1 MPATGKFRPFAIGRK
16 EYILGPGGHY
26 TSFLKQRSHMEIEHV
41 MTFNLALIAAI
52 LSPGPAFLY
61 SVQTSLQSGRRA
73 GVFAGLGLAVM
84 AATWTMMALLGVN
97 GLFVL
102 FPWAF
107 LLFKTGGALY
117 LIYIAW
123 KTWSTASKPVCRVE
137 KPNTTAFKG
146 GFLINLAN
154 PKSVLFAAALIV
166 VVFPMELSGLEKTIV
181 IANHFLVE
189 FVVYCSFAF
198 VMSTQSIGNRYLQ
211 AKTVFD
217 RFSAI
222 VLGGLGVRL
231 LLDQRH

>member
-1 MPATGKFRPFAIGRK
+1 
-16 EYILGPGGHY
+16 
-26 TSFLKQRSHMEIEHV
+26 MEFQHV
-41 MTFNLALIAAI
+41 ITFNLALIAAI

-61 SVQTSLQSGRRA
+61 SLQTSLQSGRKA
-73 GVFAGLGLAVM
+73 GVSAGLGLALM
-84 AATWTMMALLGVN
+84 AAAWTMLALLGVN

-123 KTWSTASKPVCRVE
+123 KTWSNASSPIRKTDKPRAA
-137 KPNTTAFKG
+137 AFKG
-146 GFLINLAN
+146 GVLINLAN

-181 IANHFLVE
+181 VANHFLIE
-189 FVVYCSFAF
+189 VVAYCSFALI
-198 VMSTQSIGNRYLQ
+198 MSTQSIGNRYLK

-222 VLGGLGVRL
+222 VLGGLGIRL
-231 LLDQRH
+231 LLDQRQ